1 MAVGQVSSISSDTL
15 QLIATNTPT
24 TNTVS
29 TTTFSSL
36 SGYKKY
42 VVFVK
47 TNQASAGSFYLQING
62 GTGVTGGAGVNKGSQ
77 FQSETSRIVL
87 SDGSTSALMGGI
99 TIENADKEGPKRVIG
114 ETTGGAAFGWLNVA
128 SAVTSITIS
137 ADTNFTTTPTFVLY
151 GIAA

>member
-1 MAVGQVSSISSDTL
+1 MATGTVSSISGDNW
-15 QLIATNTPT
+15 QLVATNTPT
-24 TNTVS
+24 SGTTN

-42 VVFVK
+42 LVFTK
-47 TNQASAGSFYLQING
+47 TNQASAGSFYFQING
-62 GTGVTGGAGVNKGSQ
+62 GTGVTGGSGVNKGSN
-77 FQSETSRIVL
+77 FQGETGRIVL
-87 SDGSTSALMGGI
+87 SDGNTTQLQGGI
-99 TIENADKEGPKRVIG
+99 TIENTDKEGPKRVIG

-137 ADTNFTTTPTFVLY
+137 ADTNFTSTPTFILY